1 MLLSTQL
8 TRPGILIPQNPVL
21 KTAMSEKLVP
31 LTAKKLKKS
40 LPEVLKGFDCKIGEL
55 QHVVVGGAACLLH
68 EIEITTFDMDLFFLV
83 DADKLQDIKSKL
95 SANFLCDW
103 HSDNDFHDSH
113 GVSISNLKF
122 DFRLIGSRHAVFNN
136 FYNNR
141 NIIDLN
147 GCSIYVRTLDQLIS
161 DARNAVVNSKR
172 DGFEIERIP
181 HFEQR
186 AVLLERALA
195 ERMQD

>member
-1 MLLSTQL
+1 
-8 TRPGILIPQNPVL
+8 
-21 KTAMSEKLVP
+21 MSEKLVP
-31 LTAKKLKKS
+31 LTVKKLKKN
-40 LPEVLKGFDCKIGEL
+40 LPEVLKEFDRKIGEL
-55 QHVVVGGAACLLH
+55 PHVVVGGTACLLH
-68 EIEITTFDMDLFFLV
+68 EIEITTFDVDLFFLV
-83 DADKLQDIKSKL
+83 DSAKLLDIKDRFSV
-95 SANFLCDW
+95 NFQCDW
-103 HSDNDFHDSH
+103 HSDTDFHDSH
-113 GVSISNLKF
+113 GISISNLKF
-122 DFRLIGSRHAVFNN
+122 DFRLINSRHAVFDN

-147 GCSIYVRTLDQLIS
+147 GSSIYVRTLDQLIA

-186 AVLLERALA
+186 AVLLERVLA